1 MRKALMDSLL
11 WRGIYFITTLLLNIC
26 IVRIYEAPQSGWIYF
41 ISNNFY
47 LVLLIGGLSLDSSV
61 TYFSASNKIATS
73 KLALFSLTWPLLVS
87 ILSLACT
94 GFLILNHSI
103 SVDYT
108 FLLIA
113 GVSYTLG
120 ISLTNFFTS
129 LFYAKHS
136 FAIPNI
142 MMSAVNISVIIL
154 IPFFAK
160 GCWGLN
166 KHQFLYIYFLQF
178 VVQGLGLGILYL
190 RRYAPIHTLQYPN
203 KKEYKMLFRFAMVAL
218 SANIAYYLI
227 YRIDYLFVE
236 AWCSAKSLGNYVQVS
251 KMGQL
256 LLIFPAIISSTV
268 YPQSAKDNNPQLV
281 KFILRVLFLFFVLYT
296 LIFIL
301 SFFFSHSLFIW
312 AFGATF
318 DEMYIPFMLLIPGIL
333 FLSMHSII
341 AAFLGGKNK
350 PLYNVISTGTGL
362 VVVVLGDLLFIR
374 IFGIKGAALVSTV
387 GYATAFCVSLYLFFR
402 KTSSG
407 IKDILNAD
415 TFRLKT
421 YTSFLKPTPNQ

>member
-1 MRKALMDSLL
+1 MRKALMDSFL

-61 TYFSASNKIATS
+61 TYFSASNKIATN
-73 KLALFSLTWPLLVS
+73 KLALFALSWPILVS
-87 ILSLACT
+87 MLSVACT
-94 GFLILNHSI
+94 GFLIFNHSI
-103 SVDYT
+103 TSDYA

-113 GVSYTLG
+113 GASYTFG

-129 LFYAKHS
+129 LFYAKHH
-136 FAIPNI
+136 FAVPNI
-142 MMSAVNISVIIL
+142 MMSAINVAIIIL

-160 GCWGLN
+160 GYWGLN
-166 KHQFLYIYFLQF
+166 RHQFLYIYFLQF
-178 VVQGLGLGILYL
+178 VVQGICLGFVYV
-190 RRYAPIHTLQYPN
+190 RNYVPIQTLQYPD
-203 KKEYKMLFRFAMVAL
+203 KKECAAVFRFALIAL

-268 YPQSAKDNNPQLV
+268 YPQAARDNHPQLV
-281 KFILRVLFLFFVLYT
+281 KFILRMMCLFCFVYAFIFVASYFVSNSIFVL
-296 LIFIL
+296 IFG
-301 SFFFSHSLFIW
+301 S
-312 AFGATF
+312 TF
-318 DEMYIPFMLLIPGIL
+318 DEMYLPFIIIIPGIL
-333 FLSMHSII
+333 FLSMHTII
-341 AAFLGGKNK
+341 AAFFGGKNK
-350 PLYNVISTGTGL
+350 PMYNVISTVAGLL
-362 VVVVLGDLLFIR
+362 VVVIGDLFLIK
-374 IFGIKGAALVSTV
+374 IWGIKGAALVSTV
-387 GYATAFCVSLYLFFR
+387 GYASAFSVSLYLFFR
-402 KTSSG
+402 KTGSG
-407 IKDILNAD
+407 MKDIFNAD

-421 YTSFLKPTPNQ
+421 YTTILQPPSNQ